1 MGRRVG
7 PKPTNQQANKQ
18 TNQHNLAMF
27 RRSTPTNKTKK
38 QMNLRSIDFASLWDI
53 LGSVFWEFGAGIG
66 ASEISEVK

>member
-1 MGRRVG
+1 
-7 PKPTNQQANKQ
+7 
-18 TNQHNLAMF
+18 MF